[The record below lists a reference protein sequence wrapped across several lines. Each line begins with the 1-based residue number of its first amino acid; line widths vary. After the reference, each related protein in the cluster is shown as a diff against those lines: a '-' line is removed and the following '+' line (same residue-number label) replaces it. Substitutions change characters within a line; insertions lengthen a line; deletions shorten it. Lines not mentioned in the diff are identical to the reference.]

1 MEFTPE
7 KKKKL
12 ARWLIGVAAACI
24 LIFLGVQN
32 VGAVARAVTWLF
44 DLVLPLVIG
53 CAVAMIVNVPM
64 RAIEA
69 RLWKKSEK
77 KIAVMLRRPIA
88 LVLSILFIVGVL
100 AGVVWI
106 VLPEL
111 VEAVGIIV
119 DAAVEIVDKVNG
131 MTEEDILALPFGDLI
146 LDINWDKLLESL
158 KKWAMDES
166 NNIANTVFG
175 TLTSLVGG
183 IIDLF
188 VALVFGMYIL
198 ISKDK
203 LKRGAE
209 RIVRVWLPKMWAER
223 VCHSVS
229 VANVNFR
236 SFITGQTIEA
246 FILGVLCLIG
256 MWIFGFPYAP
266 MISTL
271 IGVTALVPVI
281 GAFAGG
287 GIGAFMILTVDPM
300 QALFFIIYLLAL
312 QQLEENLI
320 YPRVMGSHV
329 NLPGMWV
336 LAAITVGGG
345 VAGPVGMLIGV
356 PLASTV
362 YTLFGEATAKRE
374 AMVSA
379 RATPEAEVETVPET
393 PIEREESADAVD
405 SVAEGTPTRDAM
417 AAVEHATV
425 RSATPRKNKKKK
437 ENK

>member
-12 ARWLIGVAAACI
+12 AKWLIGIAAACI

-32 VGAVARAVTWLF
+32 IGTVASAVSWVF

-69 RLWKKSEK
+69 RLWKRSEK
-77 KIAVMLRRPIA
+77 KFAVKLRRPVA
-88 LVLSILFIVGVL
+88 LILSILFIVGVL
-100 AGVVWI
+100 AGVVRI

-119 DAAVEIVDKVNG
+119 DAAVEIVDKFHG

-146 LDINWDKLLESL
+146 LDINWDKLLDSL
-158 KKWAMDES
+158 KTWAMNES

-209 RIVRVWLPKMWAER
+209 RIVRVWLPKVWAER
-223 VCHSVS
+223 VCHAVS

-374 AMVSA
+374 AKKLMSA
-379 RATPEAEVETVPET
+379 SVTEDGSDLSEHPS
-393 PIEREESADAVD
+393 ERENSIAVTDALVD
-405 SVAEGTPTRDAM
+405 N
-417 AAVEHATV
+417 AASGAT
-425 RSATPRKNKKKK
+425 ATAPEKPHIKSNTSHKNKKKK
-437 ENK
+437 RK